1 MFDQDHGLIHP
12 FTAKDNQHLITN
24 LHQNNSNDVFMF
36 PLQGWSHLRRAE
48 HRKLGQLC
56 SIRSSASRENYQG
69 GGGWQGSGTM
79 VPEGW
84 YLVQHCANVVEPGTK
99 GRGTGTKLI

>member
-24 LHQNNSNDVFMF
+24 LHLNNSNDVLMF
-36 PLQGWSHLRRAE
+36 PLQSWSHLRRAE

-56 SIRSSASRENYQG
+56 SIRSSVSRENYQG
-69 GGGWQGSGTM
+69 
-79 VPEGW
+79 VPLNTRSLEIS
-84 YLVQHCANVVEPGTK
+84 E
-99 GRGTGTKLI
+99 KLLAAIQNLFVYCSMYICNAACVLHG